1 MSTKLKLAK
10 GLGLI
15 LGLGIGVSA
24 WASPTCPTGIN
35 FNFNQSVQFGD
46 GFSQSLPLSGLSVQS
61 SPGQI
66 SDCLVVAT
74 GPNGGPVT
82 DNQNL
87 VPPGSVDNAY
97 ETPNGPNA
105 NSWFRT
111 GDPNNSQDPLPAFT
125 GDRPDSW
132 DVKGNTLKSFL
143 AGNALLFYFNHN
155 QTNSGSAIDQDLF
168 IWAQIVVRSSAGT
181 VKAIYDFRSM
191 VNTTLPDN
199 FGCLAGSPSGT
210 ETCTFDKT
218 GGNYTSPGLAD
229 NTYPSGTQGAA
240 ASAPKLADFV
250 RARGQLCTL
259 GGTIV
264 PCGTAG
270 ATTFNTNLGADHV
283 ANAIFFPELQALIN
297 GGSLLDN
304 DVLSIDLR
312 MGCNPLYA
320 TCPAGSVLNNGYE
333 QLFIVRA
340 PQQGVCP
347 DPTNP
352 ICTPD
357 TPEPGTLALVGLAAI
372 GLAATRRKLVRKGDV
387 SAA

>member
-1 MSTKLKLAK
+1 MSKTVAR

-46 GFSQSLPLSGLSVQS
+46 GFSQSLPLSGLSVAS
-61 SPGQI
+61 TPGQI

-82 DNQNL
+82 DNQL
-87 VPPGSVDNAY
+87 PGLADNAY

-105 NSWFRT
+105 NNWFRT
-111 GDPNNSQDPLPAFT
+111 GDPVNSPDPAGGPSV
-125 GDRPDSW
+125 GDQPNSW
-132 DVKGNTLKSFL
+132 DVNAGALRTFL
-143 AGNALLFYFNHN
+143 AGNAMLFYFNHN
-155 QTNSGSAIDQDLF
+155 QTNSGGAIDQDLF
-168 IWAQIVVRSSAGT
+168 IWAQIIVRSSTGT
-181 VKAIYDFRSM
+181 VKYVFDLNAM
-191 VNTTLPDN
+191 VGAVLPN
-199 FGCLAGSPSGT
+199 FGCIPGQPTATCIFNSAGT
-210 ETCTFDKT
+210 
-218 GGNYTSPGLAD
+218 NYTSAGVSN
-229 NTYPSGTQGAA
+229 NTYPSPGATLTTN
-240 ASAPKLADFV
+240 PELADFV
-250 RARGQLCTL
+250 RARGQICSL
-259 GGTIV
+259 GGNIV
-264 PCGTAG
+264 DCSTPGSTA
-270 ATTFNTNLGADHV
+270 TNTNLGADHV

-297 GGSLLDN
+297 NGSILN
-304 DVLSIDLR
+304 SDVLSIDLR
-312 MGCNPLYA
+312 MGCNPGLV

-372 GLAATRRKLVRKGDV
+372 GLAATRRKLVRKGEASTV
-387 SAA
+387 